1 MSENCEP
8 KLITF
13 SKYIHTDTIMTDM
26 QRYCE
31 RMFVVHRPGER
42 VLPAAASLPTVIGP
56 AGLHWWDL
64 TDWSTGGK

>member
-1 MSENCEP
+1 M
-8 KLITF
+8 I
-13 SKYIHTDTIMTDM
+13 
-26 QRYCE
+26 
-31 RMFVVHRPGER
+31 VVHRPGER

>member
-1 MSENCEP
+1 MSENCEQ
-8 KLITF
+8 KLLANISTQ
-13 SKYIHTDTIMTDM
+13 TDTIMTNM
-26 QRYCE
+26 QRNCK
-31 RMFVVHRPGER
+31 RMIVVHRPGER